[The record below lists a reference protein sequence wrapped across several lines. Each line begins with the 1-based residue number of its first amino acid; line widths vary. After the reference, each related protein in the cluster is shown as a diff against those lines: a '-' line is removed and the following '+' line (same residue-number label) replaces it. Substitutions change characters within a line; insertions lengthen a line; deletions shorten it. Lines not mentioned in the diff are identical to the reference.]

1 MLGEVGN
8 ATSSNRRIVGH
19 GNLAE
24 KALKNVMP
32 SFTDFPYVIRLYAGM
47 TLWHYDGDGDGD
59 DTNDDSDHDDGDTYE
74 YDDDGDY
81 DHEYD
86 DSNDDD
92 DDGDSNDDRD
102 N

>member
-1 MLGEVGN
+1 MIITIIIIIMIITIIITIINIIIIIIIIIVMLGEVGN

-47 TLWHYDGDGDGD
+47 TL
-59 DTNDDSDHDDGDTYE
+59 
-74 YDDDGDY
+74 
-81 DHEYD
+81 
-86 DSNDDD
+86 
-92 DDGDSNDDRD
+92 
-102 N
+102 

>member
-1 MLGEVGN
+1 MIIIIMIITIITIINIIIIITIINIIIIIIVINIIVMLGEVGN

-47 TLWHYDGDGDGD
+47 TL
-59 DTNDDSDHDDGDTYE
+59 
-74 YDDDGDY
+74 
-81 DHEYD
+81 
-86 DSNDDD
+86 
-92 DDGDSNDDRD
+92 
-102 N
+102 